1 MQAPSSTLPNL
12 SPRRIIAATMVVL
25 AVGLGFWLLY
35 HFRLVVFLLF
45 TGIVIGTAMRPASVR
60 LQRFGLSAR
69 VAGILAYLALIIL
82 LGGILLLVL
91 PPMIEQIAAITTTL
105 PDYYHSLREFMVESP
120 SRLIWRLGNRLPQ
133 ELTFSSPS
141 PETETEAAATTMT
154 QAFRYTRLVIWTI
167 FITIGT
173 LVISFYWTLEDQ
185 RAIRTLTLL
194 LPLDRRDEAQEMI
207 QTMQLKVGA
216 FIRGQAL
223 LGVLIGLMSLIAYW
237 LIGLP
242 YVLVLALL
250 AGLMEVVPYIGPL
263 LGALPAFMLALSTD
277 PTKAIWVVVATV
289 IIQQIENTILLPRIM
304 DRSVGVNSMVTLLSI
319 AAFGSL
325 FGLLGAILAIPMAAV
340 IQMLLDRFLLDP
352 EALEQDPVKGRGS
365 ASVLRYSIQDLIRD
379 LRKRLRA
386 KEELFEEDSE
396 QIEEEI
402 EAIAT
407 DLDALLAEPSQEEEG
422 L

>member
-1 MQAPSSTLPNL
+1 MQASLSTLSNL
-12 SPRRIIAATMVVL
+12 SPRRIIAATIVIL

-45 TGIVIGTAMRPASVR
+45 TGIVIGTAMRPASAQ

-69 VAGILAYLALIIL
+69 LAGILAYLALIIL
-82 LGGILLLVL
+82 LGGVLLLVL
-91 PPMIEQIAAITTTL
+91 PLMIEQLAAIATTL
-105 PDYYHSLREFMVESP
+105 PDYYHSLRESMVDSP

-141 PETETEAAATTMT
+141 AEAETEAAATTMT
-154 QAFRYTRLVIWTI
+154 QLFRYSRLVIWTI

-216 FIRGQAL
+216 FIRGQAF
-223 LGVLIGLMSLIAYW
+223 LGVLIGLMSLVAYW

-263 LGALPAFMLALSTD
+263 LGALPAFMLVLSTD
-277 PTKAIWVVVATV
+277 PTKAIWVVIATL

-304 DRSVGVNSMVTLLSI
+304 DRSVGVNSIVTLLSI

-352 EALEQDPVKGRGS
+352 EALEQDPVKGRGT
-365 ASVLRYSIQDLIRD
+365 ASVLRYAIQDLIQD

-386 KEELFEEDSE
+386 KDVLFEEDPDL
-396 QIEEEI
+396 IEEEI

-407 DLDALLAEPSQEEEG
+407 DLDALLAEPSQEEES

>member
-1 MQAPSSTLPNL
+1 
-12 SPRRIIAATMVVL
+12 
-25 AVGLGFWLLY
+25 
-35 HFRLVVFLLF
+35 
-45 TGIVIGTAMRPASVR
+45 
-60 LQRFGLSAR
+60 
-69 VAGILAYLALIIL
+69 
-82 LGGILLLVL
+82 
-91 PPMIEQIAAITTTL
+91 MIEQVTTITTTL
-105 PDYYHSLREFMVESP
+105 PDYYHSLRELMVNSP

-133 ELTFSSPS
+133 DLPFGSPS
-141 PETETEAAATTMT
+141 PEAETEAVANAMT
-154 QAFRYTRLVIWTI
+154 QVVQYTRWALWTI

-185 RAIRTLTLL
+185 RAIRTLMLL
-194 LPLDRRDEAQEMI
+194 LPLDRRDEAQEMV

-216 FIRGQAL
+216 FIRGQFL

-263 LGALPAFMLALSTD
+263 LGALPAFMLALSID
-277 PTKAIWVVVATV
+277 PAKAFWVVVATL
-289 IIQQIENTILLPRIM
+289 IIQQIENTVLLPRIM
-304 DRSVGVNSMVTLLSI
+304 DRSVGVNSIVTLLSI

-325 FGLLGAILAIPMAAV
+325 FGLLGAILAIPMAAI

-352 EALEQDPVKGRGS
+352 EALEQDPVKGRGV
-365 ASVLRYSIQDLIRD
+365 ASVLRYSLQDLIQD

-386 KEELFEEDSE
+386 KDVLFEEDPDL
-396 QIEEEI
+396 IEEEI

-407 DLDALLAEPSQEEEG
+407 DLDALLAEPDQEEES

>member
-1 MQAPSSTLPNL
+1 MQTSTLPNL
-12 SPRRIIAATMVVL
+12 SPRRIIAATIVVL

-45 TGIVIGTAMRPASVR
+45 TGIVIGTAMRPAITS

-69 VAGILAYLALIIL
+69 LAGILAYLALTIL
-82 LGGILLLVL
+82 LGGLLLLVL
-91 PPMIEQIAAITTTL
+91 PIMIEQVAAIATTL
-105 PDYYHSLREFMVESP
+105 PDYYQSFREAMVNSP
-120 SRLIWRLGNRLPQ
+120 SRLVWRLANRLPQ
-133 ELTFSSPS
+133 DLPFSSS
-141 PETETEAAATTMT
+141 PAETETEAAATTMT
-154 QAFRYTRLVIWTI
+154 QMFQYTRLMIWTI
-167 FITIGT
+167 FITMGT
-173 LVISFYWTLEDQ
+173 LVISFYWTLEGP

-194 LPLDRRDEAQEMI
+194 LPLDTRDEAQEMI
-207 QTMQLKVGA
+207 QTMQSKVGA
-216 FIRGQAL
+216 FIRGQAI

-242 YVLVLALL
+242 YALVLALL

-263 LGALPAFMLALSTD
+263 LGALPALMLALSTD
-277 PTKAIWVVVATV
+277 PVKAIWVVIATL

-304 DRSVGVNSMVTLLSI
+304 DRSVGVNSIVTLLSI

-325 FGLLGAILAIPMAAV
+325 FGLLGAILAIPMAAI

-352 EALEQDPVKGRGS
+352 AALEQDPVKGRGS
-365 ASVLRYSIQDLIRD
+365 ASVLRYAIQDLIQD
-379 LRKRLRA
+379 MRKRLRA
-386 KEELFEEDSE
+386 KEDLLEDDSE

-402 EAIAT
+402 EAIAS
-407 DLDALLAEPSQEEEG
+407 DLDALLAEPSQEEKT